1 MTTPSALRCSSAA
14 CVTSA
19 GPMALVAMTSCQ
31 VPAEISSSGASGDTP
46 VAYTR
51 ASSPPIASTASPT
64 SSRQRSPSL
73 TSAAIPVP
81 VPAVATTSASFSGL
95 RPTTVMFAPARGRQR
110 GAAADAGG
118 AADDED
124 ALPRQIDVDAHGA
137 TSSTIAE
144 PIPPPAHM
152 DTTPSVVPWR
162 RSSLIIVTTM
172 RAPVAAIG

>member
-1 MTTPSALRCSSAA
+1 
-14 CVTSA
+14 
-19 GPMALVAMTSCQ
+19 MALVAMTSCQ

-46 VAYTR
+46 VEYTR

-95 RPTTVMFAPARGRQR
+95 RPTTVMFAPALAAAER

-118 AADDED
+118 SADDED

-137 TSSTIAE
+137 TSSTMAE

-152 DTTPSVVPWR
+152 DTTPWVLPWR
-162 RSSLIIVTTM
+162 RSSLIMVTTM